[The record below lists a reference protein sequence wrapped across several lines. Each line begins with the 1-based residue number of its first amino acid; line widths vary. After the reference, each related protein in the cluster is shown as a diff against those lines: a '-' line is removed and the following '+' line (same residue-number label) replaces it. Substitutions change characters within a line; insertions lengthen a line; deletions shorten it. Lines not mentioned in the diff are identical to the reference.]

1 MKPLEDVREVFNTLK
16 HRKPCRIYCPRCA
29 SPKINLSSSFDI
41 WLLPKKYLCET
52 CGYLGPIV
60 MELEKIEEKENGNVP

>member
-1 MKPLEDVREVFNTLK
+1 MKTLENIREVLNTLK
-16 HRKPCRIYCPRCA
+16 HRKPTAIYCPRCT

-41 WLLPKKYLCET
+41 WLMPKKYLCKE

-60 MELEKIEEKENGNVP
+60 MELEKEEENGTA

>member
-1 MKPLEDVREVFNTLK
+1 MKPLENIREVFNTLK
-16 HRKPCRIYCPRCA
+16 HRKPTAIYCPRCA

-41 WLLPKKYLCET
+41 WLMPKKYLCKE

-60 MELEKIEEKENGNVP
+60 MELEKEEENGTT